1 MIMLVWILPFLAPKR
16 PAIEYCSRCRCEMK
30 QGRRVPS
37 RARTLPMGEVIHCS
51 PIAKGVH
58 SAVRI
63 NGQPITR
70 PKGHIR
76 SSSAHQVLT
85 MRAIADRGM
94 SRTSTEL
101 PAGRRSP
108 KATKV
113 SAKTTKHFASG
124 NGGVSFNDPFAKSN
138 SKSSKRMTLPKV
150 SSSPSLQLFRDAK
163 ASMKKNSFE
172 SSAKKNSFDSSAKK
186 NSFDSDTSAS
196 SGKDSSTG
204 KDSSASSTS
213 TIGKDSSMSRKEFSI
228 TKDATPSKMTLVSS
242 TLNAAFDASVAV
254 PVKAAKSSL
263 ASAGKASL
271 ASANKASM
279 RISNF
284 AKLQR
289 MNPMAPSPVATPV
302 AVDMPASILSS
313 SPAMTVS
320 SSSATTISS
329 ATSTAVSSATM
340 ILSASGQ
347 ATFSSSAAA
356 TFSESPT
363 SILPEATI
371 LPEAAKVSS
380 SWGPFVDVV
389 PPTPQM
395 FSEGTFDGPVAPG
408 LMGFAASDTVGYAA
422 SSVSLDERRGA
433 GCSLDADAG
442 DASSKRYSI

>member
-1 MIMLVWILPFLAPKR
+1 MIMLLWILPFLAPKR
-16 PAIEYCSRCRCEMK
+16 PAVEYCSRCRCEMK
-30 QGRRVPS
+30 QGRRVPT
-37 RARTLPMGEVIHCS
+37 RARTLPMGDVIHCS
-51 PIAKGVH
+51 PTAKGVH

-63 NGQPITR
+63 NGKPISR

-85 MRAIADRGM
+85 MRALADRGM

-101 PAGRRSP
+101 PAGKRSP
-108 KATKV
+108 KLSSKTC
-113 SAKTTKHFASG
+113 AKAAKHLASG
-124 NGGVSFNDPFAKSN
+124 NGGVSFNDPFANSN
-138 SKSSKRMTLPKV
+138 STSKSSKRMTLPKV

-163 ASMKKNSFE
+163 ASMKKSSFDNST
-172 SSAKKNSFDSSAKK
+172 KKNSFDTSAKK

-196 SGKDSSTG
+196 SGTDSSTG
-204 KDSSASSTS
+204 STS
-213 TIGKDSSMSRKEFSI
+213 TIGKDSSMSRKEPSI
-228 TKDATPSKMTLVSS
+228 TKDATPSKMTLA
-242 TLNAAFDASVAV
+242 LNAAFDASVAV
-254 PVKAAKSSL
+254 PVKAAKSSLASAHKASKSSL

-289 MNPMAPSPVATPV
+289 MNPMAPSPVATPA
-302 AVDMPASILSS
+302 AVDIRGILESLS
-313 SPAMTVS
+313 AMTVS
-320 SSSATTISS
+320 SSSATT
-329 ATSTAVSSATM
+329 TTTTTVSSATA
-340 ILSASGQ
+340 IL
-347 ATFSSSAAA
+347 
-356 TFSESPT
+356 
-363 SILPEATI
+363 

-408 LMGFAASDTVGYAA
+408 LMGFARSNDVGFAG
-422 SSVSLDERRGA
+422 SSVSLDEPQGTRR
-433 GCSLDADAG
+433 SLDERGDTGRSLYVDAG

>member
-1 MIMLVWILPFLAPKR
+1 MIMLLWILPFLAPKR
-16 PAIEYCSRCRCEMK
+16 PAVEYCSRCRCEMK

-37 RARTLPMGEVIHCS
+37 RARALPMGDVIHCS
-51 PIAKGVH
+51 PTAKGVH

-63 NGQPITR
+63 NGKPISR

-85 MRAIADRGM
+85 MRALADRGM

-101 PAGRRSP
+101 PAGKRSP
-108 KATKV
+108 KL
-113 SAKTTKHFASG
+113 SAKNSGKAAKQLASG
-124 NGGVSFNDPFAKSN
+124 NGGVSFNDPFANSN

-163 ASMKKNSFE
+163 ASMKKSSFD
-172 SSAKKNSFDSSAKK
+172 SSTKKNSCDSSAKK
-186 NSFDSDTSAS
+186 NSFDSETSAS
-196 SGKDSSTG
+196 SGTDSSTG
-204 KDSSASSTS
+204 STS
-213 TIGKDSSMSRKEFSI
+213 TIGKDSSMSRKESSI
-228 TKDATPSKMTLVSS
+228 SKDATPSKMTLA
-242 TLNAAFDASVAV
+242 LNAAFDASVAV
-254 PVKAAKSSL
+254 PVKAAKSSLASAHKASKSSL

-289 MNPMAPSPVATPV
+289 MNPLAPSPVATPA
-302 AVDMPASILSS
+302 AVDGPQGILESS
-313 SPAMTVS
+313 SAITV
-320 SSSATTISS
+320 SSATTISGATTSS
-329 ATSTAVSSATM
+329 ATATTVSSATA
-340 ILSASGQ
+340 IL
-347 ATFSSSAAA
+347 
-356 TFSESPT
+356 
-363 SILPEATI
+363 

-408 LMGFAASDTVGYAA
+408 LMGFARSGDVGFATSSTASNLAYAQ
-422 SSVSLDERRGA
+422 SFVSLDERQDTGR
-433 GCSLDADAG
+433 SLYVDGGDAG
-442 DASSKRYSI
+442 SKRYSI